1 MVNNR
6 SRGSGCPCCA
16 GRAVGSDNCPETINS
31 KLAKQ
36 WHPTKNGCLT
46 PLDVT
51 PNSPNK
57 ARWICGSGHEWKA
70 TISNRNRGRGC
81 PYCAGRAA
89 CEDNCL
95 KTLNP
100 SVAAEWYPAKNGRLA
115 PRDVT
120 QGSRKRVWWQCRK
133 GMRGRLTYTLGVEAF
148 PGSLTV
154 KGC

>member
-1 MVNNR
+1 
-6 SRGSGCPCCA
+6 
-16 GRAVGSDNCPETINS
+16 
-31 KLAKQ
+31 
-36 WHPTKNGCLT
+36 
-46 PLDVT
+46 
-51 PNSPNK
+51 
-57 ARWICGSGHEWKA
+57 
-70 TISNRNRGRGC
+70 
-81 PYCAGRAA
+81 
-89 CEDNCL
+89 
-95 KTLNP
+95 LNP